1 MTDQTT
7 GQTRSHAES
16 PRVYVA
22 CLAAYNAGTLHG
34 CWIDAVQDAED
45 IHEEVKAMLAESPE
59 QNAEEWAI
67 HDYEGFEGVEI
78 AEYAGFEQVAEIARF
93 IEEHGRLG
101 AEVLKNFGGDLDE
114 ARAAFD
120 DYAGEYRSLGDFA
133 EELTGETTEIPKH
146 IAPYVDYDAMG
157 RDMEINGDVFTV
169 ETGFEQVHV
178 FWNR

>member
-1 MTDQTT
+1 MTEL
-7 GQTRSHAES
+7 TRPMADRAK
-16 PRVYVA
+16 PTPKIYVA

-34 CWIDAVQDAED
+34 CWIDATQDAED

-59 QNAEEWAI
+59 PNAEEWAI

-78 AEYAGFEQVAEIARF
+78 AEYTGIEQVSEIARF

-101 AEVLKNFGGDLDE
+101 AEVLKNFGGDLEE
-114 ARAAFD
+114 ARTAFD
-120 DYAGEYRSLGDFA
+120 EYAGAYRSLGDFA